1 MSLDTYYVPSL
12 VYSFSYSVQSTVT
25 KKAKDEETSKP
36 ASALDQALNLI
47 KGPKAINTV
56 SKSSMDWENYKEKE
70 GLQDDLAHSKEK

>member
-1 MSLDTYYVPSL
+1 ML
-12 VYSFSYSVQSTVT
+12 STVS
-25 KKAKDEETSKP
+25 KVSGLDEDLKP
-36 ASALDQALNLI
+36 TTNSTLDQALNLL